1 MFRRMANLTRKP
13 LNFEFEGMEVEALEG
28 DTVATALLAQGV
40 ANLRRAPVSSGERA
54 PYCMMGMCF
63 ECLVEIDGVAHQQAC
78 LVPVKA
84 GLRVARQKSQAEVGH
99 DL

>member
-1 MFRRMANLTRKP
+1 MFRRLPNLLRRP
-13 LNFEFEGMEVEALEG
+13 VRFEFEGLEIEALEG
-28 DTVATALLAQGV
+28 DTVAAALLAQGM
-40 ANLRRAPVSSGERA
+40 AHLRPAPVSGGNRA

-84 GLRVARQKSQAEVGH
+84 GIRVARQKSQAEVGH